1 MSKKKSANYS
11 QNLVDAL
18 NKLPSPIYD
27 ERHDLTVY
35 LDNNKA
41 RSNQSRF
48 QHICSTRHKLSV
60 KDIQN
65 IPEGI
70 QKNSTLK
77 KDKNK
82 KNTFNYYFKRKSNKG
97 EYIKISVSVD
107 EELPKSVK
115 IKTIF
120 ITKVMK

>member
-1 MSKKKSANYS
+1 MSKKRSANYS

-18 NKLPSPIYD
+18 SKLPVSIYD
-27 ERHDLTVY
+27 KRHDLTVY
-35 LDNNKA
+35 LDDNKA

-48 QHICSTRHKLSV
+48 QHICGTRHKLTV
-60 KDIQN
+60 KDIEY

-70 QKNSTLK
+70 QKNSALK
-77 KDKNK
+77 KDKIR
-82 KNTFNYYFKRKSNKG
+82 KNTFNYYFKRKSNTH

-107 EELPKSVK
+107 EKEPKNVR

-120 ITKVMK
+120 ITKLIK